1 MGTKDIITGHEA
13 CIPQPTEAGPA
24 LRLQRPCIVRDGV
37 NKGRQRHDVETW
49 TRTEVTKCVLE
60 FVDELYEVLV
70 HDVHLSSLNDSGGML
85 GEMKERLR

>member
-1 MGTKDIITGHEA
+1 MLEKWA
-13 CIPQPTEAGPA
+13 
-24 LRLQRPCIVRDGV
+24 
-37 NKGRQRHDVETW
+37 
-49 TRTEVTKCVLE
+49 RTEVAKCVLE